1 VATVLQPSLI
11 ARNDFRIGYTAQ
23 EEWAWLITAAFFF
36 GSVGAGLFLV
46 SYFAGFWEGALAGLL
61 SVAVLKSIAHVLF
74 LGKPLRAWRAV
85 ARWRTSWI
93 SRGLIAIGVFV
104 PFAAVYLALPAGGAR
119 FVVGVV
125 AAIAAAAVTVYDGF
139 VMRASRGIPAWNS
152 WFVPM
157 IVACYAA
164 IGGTTVALVLRVA
177 TGDDFSR
184 SQIEGIEIGV
194 LALNV
199 VLIALYA
206 AWLRSRTGAAAIAM
220 QRLTTGAL
228 GLVFVLGALVL
239 GLAVALALAVV
250 AATTHSTALLAL
262 AAVADLAGHFT
273 MFFALLR
280 AGTYEPARPS
290 VFAR

>member
-1 VATVLQPSLI
+1 VATVPQPSLI

-93 SRGLIAIGVFV
+93 SRGLIAIGLFVVFGSL
-104 PFAAVYLALPAGGAR
+104 YLAVPAGPAR
-119 FVVGVV
+119 FVFGVV
-125 AAIAAAAVTVYDGF
+125 AAVAAGFVTVYDGF

-152 WFVPM
+152 WLVPV

-164 IGGTTVALVLRVA
+164 IGGTTCALLLRVA
-177 TGDDFSR
+177 TGDHFSR

-199 VLIALYA
+199 VLIGLYG
-206 AWLRSRTGAAAIAM
+206 AWMHSRTGAAALAM
-220 QRLTTGAL
+220 QRLTSGRL
-228 GLVFVLGALVL
+228 GLAFVAGALVVGL
-239 GLAVALALAVV
+239 GVALALAVV
-250 AATTHSTALLAL
+250 AATTGSTPVLAL
-262 AAVADLAGHFT
+262 ADVADLAGHFT

-280 AGTYEPARPS
+280 AGTYEPARPL
-290 VFAR
+290 VPAT